1 MLWLRL
7 FCINTFLL
15 GESIE
20 MVLVVDGTHPWQ
32 FCRGCC
38 LRTSLPWASHK
49 PLYKRLHHQ
58 PNYLGKV
65 KMGLVVDGTHPWQ
78 LCRSCDFIAQG

>member
-20 MVLVVDGTHPWQ
+20 MEFVVDGTHP
-32 FCRGCC
+32 
-38 LRTSLPWASHK
+38 
-49 PLYKRLHHQ
+49 
-58 PNYLGKV
+58 
-65 KMGLVVDGTHPWQ
+65 
-78 LCRSCDFIAQG
+78 

>member
-20 MVLVVDGTHPWQ
+20 ML
-32 FCRGCC
+32 
-38 LRTSLPWASHK
+38 
-49 PLYKRLHHQ
+49 
-58 PNYLGKV
+58 
-65 KMGLVVDGTHPWQ
+65 LVVDGTHPWQ
-78 LCRSCDFIAQG
+78 LCRSCDYIAQG